1 MFRSSQANIYYYLFY
16 LDVFNYCPAGND
28 GAMKVPSNVRSENSL
43 LKLATH
49 WKANRRGSVYL
60 VPSWTQTMCE
70 LGPTEFGFYI
80 ARNGRKIV

>member
-1 MFRSSQANIYYYLFY
+1 MGYLIY

-28 GAMKVPSNVRSENSL
+28 GAMKVPSNVRSNRKLIE
-43 LKLATH
+43 LATS
-49 WKANRRGSVYL
+49 WKGNRRGSVYYT
-60 VPSWTQTMCE
+60 PSWTQTMCE